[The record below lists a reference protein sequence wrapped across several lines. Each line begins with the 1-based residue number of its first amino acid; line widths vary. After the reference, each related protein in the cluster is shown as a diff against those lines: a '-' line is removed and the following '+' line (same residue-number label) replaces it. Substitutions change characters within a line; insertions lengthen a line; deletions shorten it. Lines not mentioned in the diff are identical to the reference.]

1 MQQGPFSGVCAVL
14 IVSSYQ
20 QPASPVSQHVYGSTS
35 IFTLLFI
42 YKRKNLV
49 FLSFKMVLGPLLSER
64 SADVKKDV
72 EISTSFSAVASFPA
86 TRRP

>member
-1 MQQGPFSGVCAVL
+1 M
-14 IVSSYQ
+14 
-20 QPASPVSQHVYGSTS
+20 
-35 IFTLLFI
+35 
-42 YKRKNLV
+42 
-49 FLSFKMVLGPLLSER
+49 FLSFKMALDPLLSEG